1 MTRCGGG
8 CCAALVRYGDR
19 NTSEGGAT
27 MAFLKDIFAAELA
40 REATETQ
47 RQVEEARL
55 LLQRVL
61 HAMPIATTETRL
73 LRRDI
78 LAWLRR

>member
-1 MTRCGGG
+1 
-8 CCAALVRYGDR
+8 
-19 NTSEGGAT
+19 
-27 MAFLKDIFAAELA
+27 
-40 REATETQ
+40 
-47 RQVEEARL
+47 
-55 LLQRVL
+55 LQRVL